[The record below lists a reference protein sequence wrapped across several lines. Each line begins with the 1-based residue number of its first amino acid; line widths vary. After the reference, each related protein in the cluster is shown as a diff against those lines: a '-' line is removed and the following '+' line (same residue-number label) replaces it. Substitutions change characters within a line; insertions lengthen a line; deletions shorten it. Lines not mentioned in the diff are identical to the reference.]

1 MKKQLLALLIIC
13 IITVT
18 NNTLQYNTVSNSAI
32 EYVIMFDESHGQF
45 FNRTLMATAIDSLN
59 ELANYTEDDINI
71 EILFQTESD
80 FNSTNLQGVDLL
92 IFTNPGF
99 KEEDNFSPTEIEV
112 LLDYVELGGSLFLLC
127 NPLTHDDNITGHP
140 TSINELLAGREDR
153 LTSARVR
160 ATANSTNADVILDD
174 FQGTY
179 GNDSFV
185 SLDLTDINANYT
197 IYKQEELVNS
207 TTIYSSPLILGNEEP
222 IIAVGRTPI
231 TSYSVNDEYDMF
243 RDLVNGFLTWLIA
256 KAYDD
261 SRMILSGSTIMFSD
275 LEIAEDIKWVEQS
288 DNLVLWRNIVLWLL
302 KYTPHL
308 ERAPPRIWL
317 FRNYALIV
325 VVFSIVIFGS
335 AFLMYQIKRKRKSS
349 VKLK

>member
-1 MKKQLLALLIIC
+1 MKKRILALLIIC
-13 IITVT
+13 IISIT
-18 NNTLQYNTVSNSAI
+18 NNTMHYNAISDSTI
-32 EYVIMFDESHGQF
+32 EYVILFDESHGQF
-45 FNRTLMATAIDSLN
+45 FNRTLMATAIDALN

-99 KEEDNFSPTEIEV
+99 KEEDNLTPTEIEV

-140 TSINELLAGREDR
+140 TSINNLLAGREDK

-160 ATANSTNADVILDD
+160 ATSNATNADVILDD
-174 FQGTY
+174 FQRTY
-179 GNDSFV
+179 DNDSFI
-185 SLDLTDINANYT
+185 SLNLTDINANYT
-197 IYKQEELVNS
+197 IYRQEELVNS
-207 TTIYSSPLILGNEEP
+207 TTIYTSPLILGNEEP

-231 TSYSVNDEYDMF
+231 TSYAVNDEYDMF

-256 KAYDD
+256 KSYDD
-261 SRMILSGSTIMFSD
+261 SRMILSGSTIMFSE

-288 DNLVLWRNIVLWLL
+288 DNLVLWKNIVLWLL

-335 AFLMYQIKRKRKSS
+335 AFLMYQIKKKRKSS

>member
-1 MKKQLLALLIIC
+1 MKKRLLAIIIIS
-13 IITVT
+13 IITLT
-18 NNTLQYNTVSNSAI
+18 NNTLLYNVVSNSTTD
-32 EYVIMFDESHGQF
+32 YVIMFDESHGQY
-45 FNRTLMATAIDSLN
+45 FNRTLMTTAIDSIN
-59 ELANYTEDDINI
+59 ELSSYTDDDISV
-71 EILFQTESD
+71 EILYQTESD

-99 KEEDNFSPTEIEV
+99 EEEDNLSPAEIEA

-140 TSINELLAGREDR
+140 TSINDLLAGREDR

-160 ATANSTNADVILDD
+160 ATANVSNADVILDD
-174 FQGTY
+174 FQGIY

-222 IIAVGRTPI
+222 IVSVGRTPI
-231 TSYSVNDEYDMF
+231 TSYTVNDEYNMF
-243 RDLVNGFLTWLIA
+243 RDLVHGFLTWLIA
-256 KAYDD
+256 KVYSD

-275 LEIAEDIKWVEQS
+275 LEIADGTKWVEQS
-288 DNLVLWRNIVLWLL
+288 DNLVLWKNIVLWLL
-302 KYTPHL
+302 RYTPHL

-325 VVFSIVIFGS
+325 VVFSIVVFSS
-335 AFLMYQIKRKRKSS
+335 AFLMYQIKKKRKST

>member
-1 MKKQLLALLIIC
+1 MKKRLLALLIISV
-13 IITVT
+13 IFIT
-18 NNTLQYNTVSNSAI
+18 NNSFHYTAVSNSTAD
-32 EYVIMFDESHGQF
+32 YVIMFDESHGQF
-45 FNRTLMATAIDSLN
+45 FNRTLMATAIESLE
-59 ELANYTEDDINI
+59 ELASYTDDDISI

-99 KEEDNFSPTEIEV
+99 NEDDNLSPTEIEV

-140 TSINELLAGREDR
+140 TSINDLLAGREDR

-160 ATANSTNADVILDD
+160 ATANATNADVILDD

-197 IYKQEELVNS
+197 IYRQEELVNT
-207 TTIYSSPLILGNEEP
+207 TTIYSSPLILGNEDA
-222 IIAVGRTPI
+222 IVSVGRTPI
-231 TSYSVNDEYDMF
+231 TSYTVNDEYDMF

-256 KAYDD
+256 KVYSN

-275 LEIAEDIKWVEQS
+275 LEITDGKKWIEQS

-308 ERAPPRIWL
+308 ERAPPEIWL

-335 AFLMYQIKRKRKSS
+335 AFLIYQIKKKRKSS